1 MRHGM
6 AERAENAGA
15 GGGERSPQFV
25 HLRVHS
31 AISLREGA
39 LPLKKILSKAVGDG
53 QPAIDISDTNNL
65 FVALEFAQ
73 KAIGEGLQPIIGCQV
88 SIDMEDQ
95 ADERRGHQLVKLPAV
110 VLLAAN
116 AQGYETLVDLVSRAY
131 LDGEG
136 HQAVHIRSSWLEE
149 GGTEGLI
156 ALTGASGGPVDIAIR
171 EGNAGQ
177 AEKRLLRLR
186 ELFGDRLYVEL
197 QRHGSYDRRHEHRM

>member
-1 MRHGM
+1 
-6 AERAENAGA
+6 ATN
-15 GGGERSPQFV
+15 GEHSPRFV

-31 AISLREGA
+31 AYSLLEGA
-39 LPLKKILSKAVGDG
+39 LPLKKILAKAVADG
-53 QPAIDISDTNNL
+53 QPAIAVTDTNNL

-95 ADERRGHQLVKLPAV
+95 TEERRGHQPVKLPAI

-131 LDGEG
+131 LGGEG
-136 HQAVHIRSSWLEE
+136 HQAVHIRPSWLAE

-156 ALTGASGGPVDIAIR
+156 ALTGASGGPIDMAIR

-177 AEKRLLRLR
+177 AETRLR
-186 ELFGDRLYVEL
+186 WLKELLGDRLYVEL
-197 QRHGSYDRRHEHRM
+197 QRHGSYDRRHEHRIVSLAN